1 LANCRDGSSGG
12 SEVAL
17 TLSTTIGPIETLL
30 SASYKFFTKDALQGE
45 AEFFLPWIHCEERLK
60 LSRCEDLML
69 VWTNFIFVSNICLGP
84 RGEVVAVFAFR
95 FSALPTGVTLN
106 WNHMLGCVWRRGAKA
121 LLKKFINR
129 FYLIFLNSKIFLCN
143 GIKV

>member
-12 SEVAL
+12 SEVAV

-30 SASYKFFTKDALQGE
+30 SASYKFFTKDTLQGE

-69 VWTNFIFVSNICLGP
+69 VWTNFILSQTYV
-84 RGEVVAVFAFR
+84 
-95 FSALPTGVTLN
+95 
-106 WNHMLGCVWRRGAKA
+106 
-121 LLKKFINR
+121 
-129 FYLIFLNSKIFLCN
+129 
-143 GIKV
+143 

>member
-1 LANCRDGSSGG
+1 MH
-12 SEVAL
+12 
-17 TLSTTIGPIETLL
+17 
-30 SASYKFFTKDALQGE
+30 YKERLN
-45 AEFFLPWIHCEERLK
+45 FFLPWIHCEERLK

-95 FSALPTGVTLN
+95 FSALPIGVTLN